1 MTLTTERAPVH
12 SRSTATRRA
21 PMTSLRKTALV
32 AGIFYLL
39 TFVSIPTLVLYK
51 GVHEAGFI
59 TSTGSDNPILVGGL
73 LELIVALAGIGTAI
87 ALYPVVRRQHGGLA
101 MGFVA
106 SRVLEAATIFVG
118 VSCLLTVVSL
128 HQAGAGADA
137 SVTSQTLVTMY
148 DKIFLV
154 GQSFIPAVNGLLLGT
169 LLYRSRLVP
178 RALPTLGFV
187 GATLL
192 TVSFVATT
200 FGLIDR
206 VSTLTAL
213 FGAPI
218 AIWEFSLGVY
228 LVVKGFRPSPVTA
241 GMARGNVPV
250 ADQAAA

>member
-1 MTLTTERAPVH
+1 
-12 SRSTATRRA
+12 
-21 PMTSLRKTALV
+21 
-32 AGIFYLL
+32 
-39 TFVSIPTLVLYK
+39 
-51 GVHEAGFI
+51 
-59 TSTGSDNPILVGGL
+59 
-73 LELIVALAGIGTAI
+73 VALAGIGTAI
-87 ALYPVVRRQHGGLA
+87 ALYPVVRRQNGGLA

-118 VSCLLTVVSL
+118 VTFLLALVSL
-128 HQAGAGADA
+128 RQAGAGADA
-137 SVTSQTLVTMY
+137 LVTSQALVAMY

-178 RALPTLGFV
+178 RALPLLGFL

-192 TVSFVATT
+192 TVSFLATV

-206 VSTLTAL
+206 LSPLTGL
-213 FGAPI
+213 FGACI

-241 GMARGNVPV
+241 GIANITRLNDY
-250 ADQAAA
+250 ANA